1 MGLCLVVLCAF
12 VFCIAYSLQTPCSS
26 LFFFFFSFFFLINN
40 LPEGE
45 IVRQIDRQ
53 TDRRMHVYK
62 ENSLHK
68 RKRMVNNHGDLI
80 INILFFS
87 SYRLFLVSQVE
98 QVTL

>member
-26 LFFFFFSFFFLINN
+26 LFFFLFFINN

-68 RKRMVNNHGDLI
+68 RERMVNNHGDLI

-98 QVTL
+98 QVIL

>member
-1 MGLCLVVLCAF
+1 MGLCLVVLCTF

-26 LFFFFFSFFFLINN
+26 LSFFLFFFFFINN

-53 TDRRMHVYK
+53 TDRRMHVCK

-68 RKRMVNNHGDLI
+68 RERMVNNHGDLI

>member
-1 MGLCLVVLCAF
+1 MGLCLVVLCGF

-53 TDRRMHVYK
+53 TDRQKNACIQRKQSTQK
-62 ENSLHK
+62 EKN
-68 RKRMVNNHGDLI
+68 G
-80 INILFFS
+80 
-87 SYRLFLVSQVE
+87 E
-98 QVTL
+98 